1 MCVIDISLHSP
12 SGDVPSFIQCDGTL
26 LGGRENCLPLHS
38 ELTHI
43 DSTHYVV
50 SSTHYVGDCDSTH
63 YECSDMIHSLRRRL
77 NQSQHSEFSHYVVSR
92 THYIVIDS
100 ISYID
105 SLCSDSIAYIVS
117 QLTM

>member
-1 MCVIDISLHSP
+1 MSLCRRLNQSLHSELNRYE
-12 SGDVPSFIQCDGTL
+12 STHYVVNRLS
-26 LGGRENCLPLHS
+26 LHN

-50 SSTHYVGDCDSTH
+50 SSIHYVGDCDSTH
-63 YECSDMIHSLRRRL
+63 YYVCSEMIHSLRRRL
-77 NQSQHSEFSHYVVSR
+77 NQSQHSEFSHYIVSR

-105 SLCSDSIAYIVS
+105 SLCSDSIAYIVRS
-117 QLTM
+117 SHFIVS